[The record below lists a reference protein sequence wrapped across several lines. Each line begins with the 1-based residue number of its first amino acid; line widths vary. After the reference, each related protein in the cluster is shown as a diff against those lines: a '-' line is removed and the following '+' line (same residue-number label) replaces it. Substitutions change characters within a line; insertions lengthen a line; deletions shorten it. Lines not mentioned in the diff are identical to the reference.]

1 MTRAAGFVLLAA
13 AIAQAQ
19 VPLGLDAYIPAPE
32 NNPLSIGKIALGRKL
47 FFDKRLSRDGSIA
60 CASCHDPNRAFSD
73 ARPVALG
80 IAGRKGT
87 RKSPRIANRA
97 YGKSFFWDGRAA
109 TLEEQ
114 VGGPIANPLEM
125 DLPVAEAASRVTLSE
140 AELRRAL
147 ASYVRTILA
156 GDSPY
161 DRFVAGDRNALDAQA
176 QEGLKIF
183 RGKGNCIACH
193 LGPNLTD
200 ERFHN
205 TGVGTGDEGRAKW
218 SGRPEDTAA
227 FKTPSLRD
235 VASTPPYMH
244 DGSVAALED
253 VVEHYNRGGRA
264 NPYLDSELHQ
274 LQLTDAEKRA
284 LVAFLKSL
292 SGTIREG
299 SL

>member
-1 MTRAAGFVLLAA
+1 MTCAAGCVLLAA
-13 AIAQAQ
+13 AIAHAQ

-32 NNPLSIGKIALGRKL
+32 NNPLSIEKIALGRKL

-60 CASCHDPNRAFSD
+60 CASCHDPNLAFSD
-73 ARPVALG
+73 ARPAALG

-87 RKSPRIANRA
+87 RRSPRIANRA

-125 DLPVAEAASRVTLSE
+125 DLPVAEAASRVSLSE
-140 AELRRAL
+140 TELRRAL

-183 RGKGNCIACH
+183 RGKGGCIACH

-200 ERFHN
+200 ESFHN

-264 NPYLDSELHQ
+264 NAHLDSELHQ

>member
-1 MTRAAGFVLLAA
+1 MTRATGCVLLAA

-32 NNPLSIGKIALGRKL
+32 NNPLSIEKIALGRKL

-60 CASCHDPNRAFSD
+60 CASCHDPNLAFSD

-87 RKSPRIANRA
+87 RRSPRIANRA

-125 DLPVAEAASRVTLSE
+125 DLPVAEAASRVSLSE
-140 AELRRAL
+140 TELRRAL

-161 DRFVAGDRNALDAQA
+161 DRFVAGDRTALNARA

-183 RGKGNCIACH
+183 RGKGGCIACH

-264 NPYLDSELHQ
+264 NAHLDSELHQ

-299 SL
+299 KL

>member
-1 MTRAAGFVLLAA
+1 MIRAAIYALLAA
-13 AIAQAQ
+13 SVAQAQ
-19 VPLGLDAYIPAPE
+19 VPLGLDAYLPVPE
-32 NNPLSIGKIALGRKL
+32 GNPLTLQKIVLGQKL

-60 CASCHDPNRAFSD
+60 CASCHDPKLAFSD

-80 IAGRKGT
+80 IAGRKGI
-87 RKSPRIANRA
+87 RRSPRIANRA
-97 YGKSFFWDGRAA
+97 YGKSFFWDGRAT

-125 DLPVAEAASRVTLSE
+125 DLPVADAASRVGLSE
-140 AELRRAL
+140 PELRRAL

-156 GDSPY
+156 GDSPF
-161 DRFVAGDRNALDAQA
+161 DQFVAGDRAALNAQA

-183 RGKGNCIACH
+183 RGKGGCIACH

-205 TGVGTGDEGRAKW
+205 TGVGTGDEGRAKV
-218 SGRPEDTAA
+218 SGKPEDSAS
-227 FKTPSLRD
+227 FKTPSLRE
-235 VASTPPYMH
+235 VGSTPPYMH
-244 DGSVAALED
+244 DGSVPTLDD

-264 NPYLDSELHQ
+264 NPYLDPELHE
-274 LQLTDAEKRA
+274 LQLTNADKRA

-299 SL
+299 KL

>member
-32 NNPLSIGKIALGRKL
+32 NNPLSIEKIALGRKL

-60 CASCHDPNRAFSD
+60 CASCHDPNLAFSD

-87 RKSPRIANRA
+87 RRSPRIANRA

-125 DLPVAEAASRVTLSE
+125 DLPVAEAASRVNLSE
-140 AELRRAL
+140 TELHRAL

-161 DRFVAGDRNALDAQA
+161 DRFVAGDRTALNAQA

-183 RGKGNCIACH
+183 RGKGGCIACH

-200 ERFHN
+200 ESFHN

-218 SGRPEDTAA
+218 SGRLEDTAA
-227 FKTPSLRD
+227 FKTPSLRE

-244 DGSVAALED
+244 DGSVATLED

-264 NPYLDSELHQ
+264 NPHLDSELHQ

>member
-1 MTRAAGFVLLAA
+1 MTRAAGCVLLAV
-13 AIAQAQ
+13 AIAHAQ
-19 VPLGLDAYIPAPE
+19 VPLGLDAYIPTPE
-32 NNPLSIGKIALGRKL
+32 NNPLSIEKIALGRKL

-60 CASCHDPNRAFSD
+60 CASCHDPNLAFSD

-87 RKSPRIANRA
+87 RRSPRIANRA

-125 DLPVAEAASRVTLSE
+125 DLPVAEAASRLSLSE
-140 AELRRAL
+140 TELRRAL

-183 RGKGNCIACH
+183 RGKGGCIACH

-205 TGVGTGDEGRAKW
+205 TGVGTGDEGRANW

-227 FKTPSLRD
+227 FKTPSLRE
-235 VASTPPYMH
+235 VTATPPYMH
-244 DGSVAALED
+244 DGSVATLED

-284 LVAFLKSL
+284 LVAFLKTL
-292 SGTIREG
+292 SGTVREG
-299 SL
+299 RL